1 MLLLSMR
8 LPVLLF
14 GLADPSDITPLVGR
28 LAPAG
33 PIALF
38 EIALS
43 LFAPPVEVL
52 IRMLPPAVVVL
63 DVDEPSTVHLVMVL
77 FCAPL
82 MSRIVLVPAVAETVV
97 FEIVS
102 ELPPELKP
110 SMVTLSAPLRSING
124 LPATI
129 APEIGSHSGWR
140 DQNQSVARTPNTARI
155 QNRRCRLGGVAAHA
169 NVDDASVGA
178 EVNRIKCVFQ
188 RCVVSVISAIG
199 RFNSN
204 VAGPTGDLRQLQKI
218 LNLRVLRWRKR
229 TIRRAER

>member
-1 MLLLSMR
+1 MLW
-8 LPVLLF
+8 F

-38 EIALS
+38 EIALL

-52 IRMLPPAVVVL
+52 IRMLPPATVVIA
-63 DVDEPSTVHLVMVL
+63 VDEPSTAHLVMVL

-82 MSRIVLVPAVAETVV
+82 MRRIVLVPAVAEAVV

-102 ELPPELKP
+102 ELPPEFKP

-129 APEIGSHSGWR
+129 APETVLSSGWR
-140 DQNQSVARTPNTARI
+140 DQNQSIVRSPNTARV

-169 NVDDASVGA
+169 NVDYARVGA
-178 EVNRIKCVFQ
+178 ER
-188 RCVVSVISAIG
+188 
-199 RFNSN
+199 
-204 VAGPTGDLRQLQKI
+204 
-218 LNLRVLRWRKR
+218 
-229 TIRRAER
+229 

>member
-1 MLLLSMR
+1 MAVLLWRSIPGSGGRRLKKSKTLLLSIR
-8 LPVLLF
+8 LPVLWF

-33 PIALF
+33 PIALV
-38 EIALS
+38 EIALL
-43 LFAPPVEVL
+43 LFVPPVEVL

-63 DVDEPSTVHLVMVL
+63 AVDEPSTVHLVMVL

-82 MSRIVLVPAVAETVV
+82 MRRIVLVPAVAEAVV

-129 APEIGSHSGWR
+129 APETRSRAGWR
-140 DQNQSVARTPNTARI
+140 DQNQSVTRSPNTARI

-169 NVDDASVGA
+169 NVDDASVGSG
-178 EVNRIKCVFQ
+178 VNCIKCILQ
-188 RCVVSVISAIG
+188 RCIVSVISAIG
-199 RFNSN
+199 
-204 VAGPTGDLRQLQKI
+204 ALPL
-218 LNLRVLRWRKR
+218 
-229 TIRRAER
+229 

>member
-1 MLLLSMR
+1 MAVLALEIDTRNADVVAWKKSKILLLSMR

-38 EIALS
+38 EIVLL

-82 MSRIVLVPAVAETVV
+82 IRRIVLVPAVAETVV
-97 FEIVS
+97 LEMVS
-102 ELPPELKP
+102 NPPELKP

-129 APEIGSHSGWR
+129 APEI
-140 DQNQSVARTPNTARI
+140 VLAP
-155 QNRRCRLGGVAAHA
+155 
-169 NVDDASVGA
+169 VGHIST
-178 EVNRIKCVFQ
+178 EV
-188 RCVVSVISAIG
+188 
-199 RFNSN
+199 
-204 VAGPTGDLRQLQKI
+204 
-218 LNLRVLRWRKR
+218 
-229 TIRRAER
+229 

>member
-1 MLLLSMR
+1 M
-8 LPVLLF
+8 
-14 GLADPSDITPLVGR
+14 

-38 EIALS
+38 EIALL

-52 IRMLPPAVVVL
+52 IRILPPAVVVL
-63 DVDEPSTVHLVMVL
+63 AVDEPNTAHLVMVL

-82 MSRIVLVPAVAETVV
+82 MSRIVLVLAVAEAVV

-129 APEIGSHSGWR
+129 APEIILAP
-140 DQNQSVARTPNTARI
+140 V
-155 QNRRCRLGGVAAHA
+155 GV
-169 NVDDASVGA
+169 
-178 EVNRIKCVFQ
+178 IKTKV
-188 RCVVSVISAIG
+188 
-199 RFNSN
+199 
-204 VAGPTGDLRQLQKI
+204 
-218 LNLRVLRWRKR
+218 
-229 TIRRAER
+229 